1 MQTEFTE
8 KFIDHEKELEFLEK
22 QYNSPESSFVVV
34 YGRRRVGKTTLI
46 LEFLKSHRDSIYFLS
61 TEESAQQNKG
71 YFKQQVAEFTNT
83 PLLAQADVDWSTIF
97 SHIVSH
103 KTSSKKVI
111 VIDEFQYIGQSDP
124 AFPSIMQKIWDT
136 QLKGANVMLILCGS
150 LISLMQSQVLDYSS
164 PLYGRRTGQIKLK
177 QIPFK
182 YYGEFFPAKT
192 NDELIPFYAV
202 TGGIP
207 KYIRSFEADTDIY
220 TAIKNRVLTSQSYLY
235 DEPTFLL
242 QKEVSEVG
250 SYFTLIKAIAMGN
263 HKLADIASC
272 VGVKQTS
279 LTKYLRN
286 LIDLDLV
293 EREVPITE
301 PAPEKSKSGL
311 YKIVDNYIAFWF
323 KFVYPYRTYLEK
335 GEINYVLEKIKNGFN
350 QNYVSFV
357 YEDICREKVWD
368 MAVQNYFNFEISKI
382 GRYWDKEMELD
393 IVALDQTGKNAIV
406 GECKYTR
413 SAKGLNILHELQAK
427 AQKLVKKCGLTQ
439 TQYVIFSNGGFSQEL
454 REEATRDPNVIL
466 IDHI

>member
-1 MQTEFTE
+1 MQKEFE
-8 KFIDHEKELEFLEK
+8 QRFVDHEKELQFLEE
-22 QYNSPESSFVVV
+22 QYNSPTSSCVVV
-34 YGRRRVGKTTLI
+34 YGRRRVGKTTLL
-46 LEFLKSHRDSIYFLS
+46 LEFLKSHRDSLYFLS
-61 TEESAQQNKG
+61 TEESEYQNKE
-71 YFKQQVAEFTNT
+71 YFKTQVATFVGN

-97 SHIVSH
+97 SQIVAH
-103 KTSSKKVI
+103 GTLTKKVI
-111 VIDEFQYIGQSDP
+111 VIDEFQYIGQSNS
-124 AFPSIMQKIWDT
+124 AFPSVMQKIWDT
-136 QLKGANVMLILCGS
+136 QLKDANVMLILCGS

-182 YYGEFFPAKT
+182 YYGEFFPNKT
-192 NDELIPFYAV
+192 TEELIPFYAV
-202 TGGIP
+202 TGGVP
-207 KYIRSFEADTDIY
+207 KYILSFQNDGDVFS
-220 TAIKNRVLTSQSYLY
+220 AINNRVLTSQSYLY

-293 EREVPITE
+293 EREVPVTE
-301 PAPEKSKSGL
+301 SAPEKSKSGL

-323 KFVYPYRTYLEK
+323 KFVYPYRAYLEK
-335 GEINYVLEKIKNGFN
+335 GETNYVLEKIKSGFK

-357 YEDICREKVWD
+357 YEDICREKIWD
-368 MAVQNYFNFEISKI
+368 MAVEKRWDFEIAKV

-393 IVALDQTGKNAIV
+393 IVALDRSGKNAVI
-406 GECKYTR
+406 GECKY
-413 SAKGLNILHELQAK
+413 SQAEKGLNVLHELQAK
-427 AQKLVKKCGLTQ
+427 AQKLAKKCDITRTQ
-439 TQYVIFSNGGFSQEL
+439 LIIFSNGGFSQGL
-454 REEATRDPNVIL
+454 RDESARTPDLLLVERV
-466 IDHI
+466 